1 MVGSSQPLENRF
13 PPHPRRLLWRS
24 CTRVFL
30 AGGVRSLLCCS
41 FSVRVAGWAVMRAA
55 CGEGKPRPE
64 QAVSVFAGVSTQLG
78 RPDRLACCSV
88 GAVNSSLSWH
98 EVRLTS
104 SGQFFESGV
113 RVVPV
118 SQSSRN
124 VSAPRYVMITCIVAT
139 KAFGATGVGY
149 CVRINK
155 FKRTLCLLTRCF
167 MSELDSHSTYRA
179 LLETVRRPL

>member
-1 MVGSSQPLENRF
+1 MEVLY
-13 PPHPRRLLWRS
+13 PR
-24 CTRVFL
+24 FL
-30 AGGVRSLLCCS
+30 AGGVRSFLCCS
-41 FSVRVAGWAVMRAA
+41 FSVHMAGWAVMRAA

-64 QAVSVFAGVSTQLG
+64 QAVLVFAGVSTQLG
-78 RPDRLACCSV
+78 RPGRSASCSV

-124 VSAPRYVMITCIVAT
+124 VSAPRYVTITCIVAT
-139 KAFGATGVGY
+139 KAFGAREPGHAVLSHAFQQPARWVCFQVLPSCTDR
-149 CVRINK
+149 CWI
-155 FKRTLCLLTRCF
+155 LC
-167 MSELDSHSTYRA
+167 ENND
-179 LLETVRRPL
+179 V

>member
-30 AGGVRSLLCCS
+30 AGGVRSFLCCS
-41 FSVRVAGWAVMRAA
+41 FSVHMAGWAVMRAA

-78 RPDRLACCSV
+78 RPGRSASCSV

-113 RVVPV
+113 RVAPV
-118 SQSSRN
+118 SQSLRN
-124 VSAPRYVMITCIVAT
+124 VSAPRCHDNKHSRDLNFRSARTWPCGFWLH
-139 KAFGATGVGY
+139 AFQQPARWVCFQVLPSCTDR
-149 CVRINK
+149 CWI
-155 FKRTLCLLTRCF
+155 LC
-167 MSELDSHSTYRA
+167 ENND
-179 LLETVRRPL
+179 V